1 MGRIGVAEPAASA
14 IRREKLGM
22 NELMKAVLY
31 FVLGGLMVSLSTY
44 IGAQG
49 RGFLAAFVSTFPAIT
64 GTTFILIYVS
74 GGTEHTVTYAKY
86 LLWLAP
92 AWVIYVG
99 FIIFTLNRLGFW
111 LTMVSALTLY
121 MAVVALIR
129 LAIR

>member
-1 MGRIGVAEPAASA
+1 
-14 IRREKLGM
+14 M